1 MLPILILVVLSMADI
16 QFNLRIP
23 EELKDKIKAAA
34 SRSGRSINAEA
45 QIRLEKS
52 FNHDLQMALKVEEQL
67 ANSYK
72 NLETIKTFIDVIQN
86 LQETV
91 TKQSLI
97 IEKIAKE
104 KE

>member
-1 MLPILILVVLSMADI
+1 MSNQTDHTIVR
-16 QFNLRIP
+16 LRVP
-23 EELKDKIKAAA
+23 PDLKKQIEDSAERNN
-34 SRSGRSINAEA
+34 RSQSAEMVA
-45 QIRLEKS
+45 RLEES

-67 ANSYK
+67 ANSYR
-72 NLETIKTFIDVIQN
+72 NLETIKTFIDVIQS